1 MLQSSSTESMHRILC
16 PKVMTEVP
24 KVSCRMS
31 QVITHNSDL
40 LLTIAIVP
48 PTGLYIKETNI

>member
-1 MLQSSSTESMHRILC
+1 MCPMSQSYD
-16 PKVMTEVP
+16 KVMTHNDLLPLVP

-31 QVITHNSDL
+31 QVITHSSDL